1 MRSGAHLAF
10 SLRFEIA
17 RTALMQRGDLRGI
30 SSLMPIFSSVNLVN
44 LGSASNAFGGPI
56 KMKQAIR
63 SLSLPLSA
71 LTAIGAGFSG
81 GAALAS
87 AYSLEDPVDTRIVG
101 GEETKT
107 CHFPSVAF
115 LKVSAGACTGTLV
128 HPKVLTTANH
138 CINRNGEKIKV
149 TFGETHRGGSFTVG
163 ATCTGTTGGNK
174 SGPPGKDFAFCVLD
188 KEVTNVPIVPIL
200 MGCEVEALKK
210 GNDIQLVG
218 FGATSSKMQG
228 AGTKRQV
235 ITPIHSDFGEGGYDT
250 EILVGNR
257 EKGACSGDSGGPA
270 FVDLRTIPEFAD
282 KPGAGWRVFGV
293 TSRMGP
299 GGSMC
304 ASTTYYGGIHKWVE
318 WVEEETGID
327 VTPCF
332 DADGTWAPSE
342 NCKDFP
348 DPEAGGSWETCDA
361 GKLSGWS
368 HTCGENPH
376 DDGEGGGGESG
387 DGESGDGESGGQ
399 DSSKSK
405 QEPDPSQGDP
415 SEQEPSEKSPEASE
429 EENSEDDASEDEGS
443 EEQSA
448 QSDAPDASK
457 GDGSGNA
464 DKDKDG
470 GCRLDDVAPAPWLG
484 LISLLSLGL
493 LRRRRD

>member
-1 MRSGAHLAF
+1 M
-10 SLRFEIA
+10 
-17 RTALMQRGDLRGI
+17 
-30 SSLMPIFSSVNLVN
+30 
-44 LGSASNAFGGPI
+44 
-56 KMKQAIR
+56 MKKTR
-63 SLSLPLSA
+63 MLFLPLSA
-71 LTAIGAGFSG
+71 LALLSAGFIG
-81 GAALAS
+81 GAAFAS
-87 AYSLEDPVDTRIVG
+87 ELSSGEPVDTRIVG
-101 GEETKT
+101 GQETKA

-138 CINRNGEKIKV
+138 CINRNGEKIKA

-218 FGATSSKMQG
+218 FGATSASMQG

-299 GGSMC
+299 GGGMC

-327 VTPCF
+327 ITPCF
-332 DADGTWAPSE
+332 DADGTWSPSE
-342 NCKDFP
+342 ACKDFP
-348 DPEAGGSWETCDA
+348 DPEAGGSWDSCDA

-368 HTCGENPH
+368 HTCGDNPH
-376 DDGEGGGGESG
+376 DDGQGGGGSGSSGSSGEQKSSESKKDPEPSSTGGG
-387 DGESGDGESGGQ
+387 DSG
-399 DSSKSK
+399 KK
-405 QEPDPSQGDP
+405 
-415 SEQEPSEKSPEASE
+415 EPSETTPEASSDQPSSGE
-429 EENSEDDASEDEGS
+429 SSDNESSGQSEDG
-443 EEQSA
+443 
-448 QSDAPDASK
+448 P
-457 GDGSGNA
+457 GSGDDATNGSAKA
-464 DKDKDG
+464 DEKDEG
-470 GCRLDDVAPAPWLG
+470 GCRLDGRGSAPIVWA
-484 LISLLSLGL
+484 LLSLVTLGMA
-493 LRRRRD
+493 RRRR